1 MLCPVCHQLHRER
14 AVIGRIF
21 QALPTHTDTTVALII
36 LNLMFL
42 QEFFSNMFMLLN
54 SLESWDVAQSKEI
67 AREASTGTIKL
78 TK

>member
-1 MLCPVCHQLHRER
+1 
-14 AVIGRIF
+14 
-21 QALPTHTDTTVALII
+21 
-36 LNLMFL
+36 MFL